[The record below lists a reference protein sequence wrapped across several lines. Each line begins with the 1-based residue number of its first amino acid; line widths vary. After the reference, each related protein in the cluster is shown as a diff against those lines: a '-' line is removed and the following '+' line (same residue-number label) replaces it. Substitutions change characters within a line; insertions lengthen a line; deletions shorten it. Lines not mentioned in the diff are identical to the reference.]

1 MPIMEEVDPERRP
14 RRERRLVRRL
24 PNLGGGRRGCR
35 NQRRVQREIEFHVPA
50 SKLGENIARRD
61 IDRTAGSAGPL
72 KPRYF
77 VRTKAVQF

>member
-35 NQRRVQREIEFHVPA
+35 SQRRVQREIEFHVPA
-50 SKLGENIARRD
+50 SKLGENIARE
-61 IDRTAGSAGPL
+61 ILTGPQASAGPL

-77 VRTKAVQF
+77 VHTKAVQF